1 MFYAST
7 TGFVVNISTFK
18 FSSAP
23 INLHNIGVKA
33 RNRKHWKVIT
43 NSVVEAAYSDT
54 ATYDP
59 TTGNSGD
66 DELL

>member
-7 TGFVVNISTFK
+7 TGFVVK
-18 FSSAP
+18 
-23 INLHNIGVKA
+23 
-33 RNRKHWKVIT
+33 
-43 NSVVEAAYSDT
+43 AAYSDT

>member
-1 MFYAST
+1 MAGNSALCRWKAILMFYASA
-7 TGFVVNISTFK
+7 TGFVF
-18 FSSAP
+18 
-23 INLHNIGVKA
+23 
-33 RNRKHWKVIT
+33 T

>member
-1 MFYAST
+1 MWKNPN
-7 TGFVVNISTFK
+7 FV
-18 FSSAP
+18 
-23 INLHNIGVKA
+23 INDLKTEIDLHNIGVKA
-33 RNRKHWKVIT
+33 RNRKHWKIIT